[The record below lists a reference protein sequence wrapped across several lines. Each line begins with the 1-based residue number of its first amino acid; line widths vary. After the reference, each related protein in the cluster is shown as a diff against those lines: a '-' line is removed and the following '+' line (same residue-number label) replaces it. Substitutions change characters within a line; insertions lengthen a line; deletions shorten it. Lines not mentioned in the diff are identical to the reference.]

1 MLYLLSLWFKEGSR
15 NVVPL
20 VEQSATFRSIVM
32 TLSSRYS
39 SPTRS
44 RLAARNEAAKKPNR
58 KPTNRGD
65 MREDASTSPERIAI
79 PGQNYKV
86 KYGGRIAGMEFINL
100 VTRHE
105 F

>member
-1 MLYLLSLWFKEGSR
+1 
-15 NVVPL
+15 
-20 VEQSATFRSIVM
+20 
-32 TLSSRYS
+32 
-39 SPTRS
+39 
-44 RLAARNEAAKKPNR
+44 
-58 KPTNRGD
+58 